1 MNYTSGRESLP
12 LLGEKL
18 WFIEFVSK
26 KNIGTPI
33 NGVYC
38 DGRSPLC
45 CLSFLFWG
53 SLGSAVGKDNVHRNA
68 RRRPRRSVDPD
79 QTSFRSNLIWV
90 YTAQA
95 HLTEKLGS
103 FKFDQG
109 LYCPGPS
116 DIKVR
121 FLQEQSDLGLYCP
134 GPCDR
139 KLGLM

>member
-1 MNYTSGRESLP
+1 MHQKDAEEKANSVAATIQVRNPTSVMSKCMNYTSGRESLP

-53 SLGSAVGKDNVHRNA
+53 SLGSAVGKDDVHRNA

-79 QTSFRSNLIWV
+79 QTSFRSNLIRV

-95 HLTEKLGS
+95 HLTEK
-103 FKFDQG
+103 
-109 LYCPGPS
+109 
-116 DIKVR
+116 
-121 FLQEQSDLGLYCP
+121 
-134 GPCDR
+134 
-139 KLGLM
+139 